1 MTIECEFSVHD
12 DHPSL
17 AGHFPGNPVVPGAV
31 VLDEAVAGLQR
42 SNGARVVEIRR
53 AKFHSPLPVN
63 ETCIMHAVPRDGD
76 LFALSCTA
84 NGGLILSAVV
94 RCESDTKEQ

>member
-1 MTIECEFSVHD
+1 MTVECAFSVRD

-31 VLDEAVAGLQR
+31 VLDEAVIGLQR

-63 ETCIMHAVPRDGD
+63 QTCLMRAERRDGN

-84 NGGLILSAVV
+84 NGDLILSALV
-94 RCESDTKEQ
+94 RCEPHMPER